1 MEQRKIDYKKVLF
14 QVGTYLLLLAF
25 IPFWA
30 MYGTHVSQ
38 TNLIYE
44 IIYIFIFVMII
55 IANLIGFFT
64 LCKLYFE
71 GYFFY
76 YITIADIN
84 AEIPADNYVSI

>member
-14 QVGTYLLLLAF
+14 QVGTYLLLLSF
-25 IPFWA
+25 IPFWII
-30 MYGTHVSQ
+30 YGNHGA
-38 TNLIYE
+38 NNILIYK
-44 IIYIFIFVMII
+44 IIYIFIFIMII

-76 YITIADIN
+76 YIT
-84 AEIPADNYVSI
+84 AEIPADNYVSL